1 MTRERLNELVRQS
14 KSQAHLDYLLGRET
28 AIEKIS
34 SGMADQYI
42 NHEGLV
48 HNFGINW
55 TRGFVE
61 YFNAWRVINNA

>member
-42 NHEGLV
+42 NHQGLGEKQLSRK
-48 HNFGINW
+48 FLPEWRIN
-55 TRGFVE
+55 T
-61 YFNAWRVINNA
+61 

>member
-28 AIEKIS
+28 AIEKVS
-34 SGMADQYI
+34 SGMVDQYI
-42 NHEGLV
+42 NHQGLV

-55 TRGFVE
+55 VRGFVE
-61 YFNAWRVINNA
+61 YVNAWRVINA